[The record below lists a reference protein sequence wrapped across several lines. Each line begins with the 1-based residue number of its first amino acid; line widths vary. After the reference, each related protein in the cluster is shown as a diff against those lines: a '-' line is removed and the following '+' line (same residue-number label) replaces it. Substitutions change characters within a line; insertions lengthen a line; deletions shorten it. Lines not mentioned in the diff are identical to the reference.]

1 LVKHYNIKVYG
12 LVHGVFFRVSAQE
25 KAQELGLNGCVN
37 NVVDGSVNIEAEG
50 EEEQLKKFVEW
61 CKKGPEKAQVT
72 DVKVEEDLLQN
83 YSNFVVKR

>member
-12 LVHGVFFRVSAQE
+12 LVHGVFFRVTAQE
-25 KAQELGLNGCVN
+25 KALELALTGCIN
-37 NVVDGSVNIEAEG
+37 NVVDGSVYIEAEG
-50 EEEQLKKFVEW
+50 EEDQLKKFIEW

-83 YSNFVVKR
+83 YSEFVVKR